1 LGKFSDKINLLIET
15 ALRGAKYSSAGG
27 ANDIRNYF
35 IEFESPMG
43 DANFEDDIENI
54 VKEKSGSGTEK
65 SSEGSKL
72 STDATK
78 KKIQDTELKVDGML
92 SGNLGDLGKMSTEQ
106 FGNIRQVATNPFGF
120 MTRTL
125 LRKLKTGAGI
135 LFIIAIAVEVAKF
148 LMDEMFKPGRAFDQR
163 FREQINHQIIQFTSR
178 KEQEELRAGY
188 KSVITTTMGGLR
200 GGILRG
206 QIGGNFYS
214 SPFTNGT
221 IYDNH
226 YVRSNFQSGLKDMRT
241 KDVTQTPNGEAHAS
255 NRNRKF

>member
-1 LGKFSDKINLLIET
+1 MGKFSDKINLLIET

-226 YVRSNFQSGLKDMRT
+226 YVRMEGREMNKDMRK
-241 KDVTQTPNGEAHAS
+241 KDITNTAQNSARS
-255 NRNRKF
+255 NRGNNR

>member
-78 KKIQDTELKVDGML
+78 KKVQDTELKVDGML

-226 YVRSNFQSGLKDMRT
+226 YVRMEGREMNKDMRK
-241 KDVTQTPNGEAHAS
+241 KDITNTAQNSARS
-255 NRNRKF
+255 NRGNNR

>member
-1 LGKFSDKINLLIET
+1 MIRH
-15 ALRGAKYSSAGG
+15 ALDNADFSSAGG
-27 ANDIRNYF
+27 ENDKVNFLYEIRSLQD
-35 IEFESPMG
+35 EDFES
-43 DANFEDDIENI
+43 DIQDL
-54 VKEKSGSGTEK
+54 VKEQSKSTPQQ
-65 SSEGSKL
+65 SSDTNKL
-72 STDATK
+72 SADATK
-78 KKIQDTELKVDGML
+78 KKVQDTELKVDGMM

-135 LFIIAIAVEVAKF
+135 LFIVAIAVEVMKF
-148 LMDEMFKPGRAFDQR
+148 IVDEMFKPGRMFDQR
-163 FREQINHQIIQFTSR
+163 FREQINRQIIQFTSR

-214 SPFTNGT
+214 SPFTNGN

-226 YVRSNFQSGLKDMRT
+226 YVRFPSRQLNDMRK
-241 KDVTQTPNGEAHAS
+241 KDVTQTPNGLAHAN
-255 NRNRKF
+255 NRDRI

>member
-1 LGKFSDKINLLIET
+1 MGKFSDKINLLIET

-27 ANDIRNYF
+27 ANDIRNFF

-43 DANFEDDIENI
+43 DANFEEDIEDI
-54 VKEKSGSGTEK
+54 VKEKSGSGTQK
-65 SSEGSKL
+65 SSDSNKL

-78 KKIQDTELKVDGML
+78 KKVQDTELKVDGMM

-135 LFIIAIAVEVAKF
+135 LFIVAIAVEVMKF
-148 LMDEMFKPGRAFDQR
+148 IVDEMFKPGRMFDLR
-163 FREQINHQIIQFTSR
+163 FREQINRQIIQFTSR

-214 SPFTNGT
+214 SPFTNAT
-221 IYDNH
+221 IYNSQ
-226 YVRSNFQSGLKDMRT
+226 YVRMEGREMNKDMRK
-241 KDVTQTPNGEAHAS
+241 KDITNTAQNNSRA
-255 NRNRKF
+255 NRGSP

>member
-1 LGKFSDKINLLIET
+1 MGKFSDKINLLIET

-43 DANFEDDIENI
+43 DANFEDDIEDI
-54 VKEKSGSGTEK
+54 VKEKSGSGAEK
-65 SSEGSKL
+65 TSEGSKL

-226 YVRSNFQSGLKDMRT
+226 YVRMEGREMNKDMRK
-241 KDVTQTPNGEAHAS
+241 KDITNTAQNSARS
-255 NRNRKF
+255 NRGNNR